1 MKKVLFGCCVLMLAA
16 SCGGGKKKMD
26 PFDALT
32 KQIDSL
38 AVYITHKCLA
48 RQGLKD
54 FAEIAGGDKDVPGR

>member
-38 AVYITHKCLA
+38 AVGTDTLQK
-48 RQGLKD
+48 
-54 FAEIAGGDKDVPGR
+54 ETPEV